1 MEARNLK
8 QPRFLITFIVLS
20 NMAWGMIPVFAVPIL
35 DAYPDATLS
44 IVFIRFSFASII
56 MFAFVAIQAILNTIR
71 ERRRSEPGSLAFFQT
86 DWKDLKLYLKSRNK
100 SFMNIPRLG
109 FIFILGFF
117 GVTLNVSTYFIG
129 LRQLPLTFVLL
140 GAPGGFIILTALYN
154 VAKGKEKLSLF
165 KAIYIILIFL
175 SLVLISLAQEKNST
189 TTEPTIV
196 GIIAL
201 LLNIIAM
208 FVYYVYVGR
217 DSFAPDEKILKRPR
231 SGNYRLMRTTIKLA
245 IFMAFGTLATLAIV
259 PVCMVLPV
267 HYLNVLGWGFVNT
280 IVVLLG
286 GAFFPQLLLMI
297 IACTVLPNLLIF
309 LASTWWD
316 PETSFTFEAWTSI
329 LNVLDPITS
338 ITTSVLAGFQQVN
351 NLFLVLTIVMLV
363 LAILLRFVHERE
375 SKINVLIFLK
385 TMHGSLKD
393 VLQFLV
399 GIKEIRKFFYITG
412 KPDIILKATF
422 GSIREYYH
430 FLSHVA
436 MKRTIKIKFDMIS
449 FVENVIT

>member
-1 MEARNLK
+1 MDGSTLK
-8 QPRFLITFIVLS
+8 QPRFLIAFIVTS
-20 NMAWGMIPVFAVPIL
+20 NVVWGLIPIFAVPIL

-44 IVFIRFSFASII
+44 IVFIRFFFASII
-56 MFAFVAIQAILNTIR
+56 MFAFVAIQAFLNAIR
-71 ERRRSEPGSLAFFQT
+71 IRHHPESGALAFFQT
-86 DWKDLKLYLKSRNK
+86 SWKDLKIYLGSRNK
-100 SFMNIPRLG
+100 GVMNLPRLC

-175 SLVLISLAQEKNST
+175 SLVLISLAQKQDST

-201 LLNIIAM
+201 LLNIMAM
-208 FVYYVYVGR
+208 FIYYVYVGR
-217 DSFAPDEKILKRPR
+217 DNFAPEEKILKRPR
-231 SGNYRLMRTTIKLA
+231 SGNYRLMRTSIKLVV
-245 IFMAFGTLATLAIV
+245 FMAFGTLATVAIV
-259 PVCMVLPV
+259 PACIMLPI

-280 IVVLLG
+280 IGVLFSGVFL
-286 GAFFPQLLLMI
+286 PNLLSMI
-297 IACTVLPNLLIF
+297 LVCTVLPNLLIF

-316 PETSFTFEAWTSI
+316 PETTFMFEAWTSI
-329 LNVLDPITS
+329 LNTVDPITS
-338 ITTSVLAGFQQVN
+338 ITTSVLAGFQQVDA
-351 NLFLVLTIVMLV
+351 LFLALTIIVLV
-363 LAILLRFVHERE
+363 IAILLRFVHERE
-375 SKINVLIFLK
+375 SKINALIFLK
-385 TMHGSLKD
+385 TQHGSLKD
-393 VLQFLV
+393 TLQFLV
-399 GIKEIRKFFYITG
+399 GLKEIRKFFYITG
-412 KPDIILKATF
+412 KPDIMLKTTF

-436 MKRTIKIKFDMIS
+436 TRRTIKIKFDMLS
-449 FVENVIT
+449 FIEHVRT